1 MTTYKSATEIAKS
14 IREELKRKQISSRQ
28 VSVTSEYFSMGQA
41 VRVSIKNESVNPEL
55 VKSIAEPYSRID
67 RDSFGE
73 ILGGGNTYIT
83 IDRNG
88 YSI

>member
-1 MTTYKSATEIAKS
+1 MKTYESATEIAKK
-14 IREELKRKQISSRQ
+14 IRKELKAQNITSKQ

-41 VRVSIKNESVNPEL
+41 VRVSIKNDSVNPEL

-67 RDSFGE
+67 RDAFGE